1 MVGRRSGTGGYPSPA
16 GAPGPKGPVIDD
28 LQLPASAVEGKAG
41 LYVIDGSISFHAEDD
56 AAVVSRLII
65 RVPSTESELT
75 FGTGDQ
81 KRAVAAPL
89 TLQILGPKQTLEC
102 LISVADSKGIESNS
116 INVKI
121 DLL

>member
-16 GAPGPKGPVIDD
+16 GAPDLKRLVIDD

-41 LYVIDGSISFHAEDD
+41 LYVIHGSISFHAEDD

-81 KRAVAAPL
+81 KRAGAPPL
-89 TLQILGPKQTLEC
+89 TLPILGPQHTLPC
-102 LISVADSKGIESNS
+102 LISRADS
-116 INVKI
+116 
-121 DLL
+121 